1 MKVKV
6 TKMHMVEVKGILSS
20 KNGMNLYRGCS
31 HGCIYCDSRSRCYQ
45 MQHDFEDIEVKRNAI
60 ELLEDALKRKREKC
74 MIGTGAMTDPYIPLE
89 MQLQHTRQCL
99 QLIEKYNFG
108 LAIQTKSNRILRD
121 LDILKHINEKTKCVV
136 QMTLTTFDED
146 LCRLI
151 EPNVSTTKERFEV
164 LKVMKDN
171 GIPTV
176 VWISP
181 ILPFINDTA
190 ENINGILD
198 YCEEAGVKGIICF
211 GMGLTLRNGNREY
224 FYRALDEKFP
234 GLKERYI
241 QSYGNMYDVRS
252 KNNQELMELFYRRC
266 KQKGILYDPN
276 VVFSYLNTFE
286 QKNSP
291 QQISIF
297 DL

>member
-1 MKVKV
+1 
-6 TKMHMVEVKGILSS
+6 MHMVEVKGILSS

-31 HGCIYCDSRSRCYQ
+31 HGCIYCDSRGRCYQ

-89 MQLQHTRQCL
+89 IQLQHTRQCL

-286 QKNSP
+286 QKNSTR
-291 QQISIF
+291 QISIF

>member
-1 MKVKV
+1 
-6 TKMHMVEVKGILSS
+6 MHMVEVKGILSS

-190 ENINGILD
+190 ENINGILN

-241 QSYGNMYDVRS
+241 QSYGNMYDIRS

-266 KQKGILYDPN
+266 KQNGILYDPN

-286 QKNSP
+286 QKNSTR
-291 QQISIF
+291 QISIF